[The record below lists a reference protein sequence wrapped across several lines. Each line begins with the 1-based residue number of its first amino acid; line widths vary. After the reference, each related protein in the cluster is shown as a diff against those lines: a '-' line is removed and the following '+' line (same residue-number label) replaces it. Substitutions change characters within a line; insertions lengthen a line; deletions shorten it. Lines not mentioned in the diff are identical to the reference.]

1 MKRLVVEDGRRGA
14 VADNEGEFGRSQPK
28 VEWYVDC
35 ADTHRG
41 KENLYDVG
49 TVEAEIGN
57 AVSRLDPICKQSG
70 RQCIDPTVKLS
81 PSERS
86 TGRKVEDGEAV
97 WLDTELL
104 VDPVVVERVG
114 FSHEIRRFLL

>member
-14 VADNEGEFGRSQPK
+14 VADNEREFWRSQPK
-28 VEWYVDC
+28 VERHVDC
-35 ADTHRG
+35 ANTYRG
-41 KENLYDVG
+41 KENFYHVG

-57 AVSRLDPICKQSG
+57 AVSRLDPIGKQSG
-70 RQCIDPTVKLS
+70 RQRIDPSVKLS

-86 TGRKVEDGEAV
+86 VGSEVEDGEAV

-114 FSHEIRRFLL
+114 FNHEIRRFLL